1 MVATYAITV
10 ALIFVLLTAWILVK
24 QLARQFA
31 RRHPEF
37 GPYREKGACGSGG
50 CGSEEGQGKCGGHSC
65 SGKRG

>member
-10 ALIFVLLTAWILVK
+10 ALIFVLLTAWILVS

-50 CGSEEGQGKCGGHSC
+50 CGSDGEPGQCGGHSC